1 MTLNDEPDRIDV
13 LRVPALHIIISQI
26 EHSSEQKVGGKKRE
40 IRSFFFY
47 SMRISILIGNRD
59 LERGSDLEKGAAEKG
74 KTFLSLPSQLNSKGQ
89 QNQMDGVHTHVFLHH
104 SNLEQK
110 KRRILLTKEK
120 CVCMYIYLL
129 A

>member
-1 MTLNDEPDRIDV
+1 
-13 LRVPALHIIISQI
+13 
-26 EHSSEQKVGGKKRE
+26 
-40 IRSFFFY
+40 
-47 SMRISILIGNRD
+47 MRISILIGNRD

-120 CVCMYIYLL
+120 CVCMYISTSVTSRCHFHRGTRITIRLSIREK
-129 A
+129 